1 MPGVPMQCTGAGGQ
15 DGFKWKVIT
24 AGPVMRNVICLKYV
38 PMKPRTKTVLK
49 FIVALAIFIVASL
62 RVYREF
68 VPAGANPIPY
78 LGYSV
83 DGGKITAPGGT
94 SYNIRFNDAGG
105 MHSGNHWTWVV
116 KCNLL
121 TGRYVEIAGY
131 LGPEYAVD
139 REKIPVQW
147 DGELPVLPFRTGRYE

>member
-1 MPGVPMQCTGAGGQ
+1 
-15 DGFKWKVIT
+15 
-24 AGPVMRNVICLKYV
+24 
-38 PMKPRTKTVLK
+38 MKPRTKTVLK
-49 FIVALAIFIVASL
+49 FVFAVAILIVASF
-62 RVYREF
+62 RVHREF

-83 DGGKITAPGGT
+83 DGGTITAPEGT

-116 KCNLL
+116 KYNFL

-139 REKIPVQW
+139 GEEIPVQW
-147 DGELPVLPFRTGRYE
+147 VGELPVLPFRAGRYE